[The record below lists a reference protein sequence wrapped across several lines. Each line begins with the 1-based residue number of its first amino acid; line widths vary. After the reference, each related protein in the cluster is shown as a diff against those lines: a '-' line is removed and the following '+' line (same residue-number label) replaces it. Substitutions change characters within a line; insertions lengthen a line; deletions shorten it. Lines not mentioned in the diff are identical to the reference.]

1 MEYAAKI
8 EYVSQIAKY
17 FGLYFRKSQIMTKK
31 DRLEA
36 LIAHYSDGKPT
47 RFAKHIGVA
56 PSTIS
61 TWLARDSFDYDLLF
75 AKCEMISP
83 EWLLTG
89 KGDMLKAAKTAGDL
103 TADGHSSVPVAPDNT
118 LEAIRIPHSSSREEE
133 IKALRLLGLDIKDI
147 DLIPFVSTQVAAGF
161 GSADFAITPKDIR
174 DYYVIPKWRRQH
186 VDFIIEVTGDSMLP
200 KYYPGQVI
208 GCSILHESR
217 FIQWNKPHV
226 IATREQGLLVKRLM
240 PSSKENCLTAVSDN
254 KDYPPFD
261 IPQEE
266 ITGIA
271 IVVGYVGLE

>member
-1 MEYAAKI
+1 
-8 EYVSQIAKY
+8 
-17 FGLYFRKSQIMTKK
+17 MTKK
-31 DRLEA
+31 DRLLR
-36 LIAHYSDGKPT
+36 LIEYYSGGNKSE
-47 RFAKHIGVA
+47 FARMIGVSPQA
-56 PSTIS
+56 IN
-61 TWLARDSFDYDLLF
+61 TWVRRDTFDIDIMYS
-75 AKCEMISP
+75 KCVNLSAD
-83 EWLLTG
+83 WLLTG
-89 KGDMLKAAKTAGDL
+89 KGEMLKAAETAGAL
-103 TADGHSSVPVAPDNT
+103 AADERPSVPISPDNT
-118 LEAIRIPHSSSREEE
+118 PEAIRIPHSPSREEE
-133 IKALRLLGLDIKDI
+133 IEALRLLGLDIKDI
-147 DLIPFVSTQVAAGF
+147 NPIPFVSTQVAAGF

-240 PSSKENCLTAVSDN
+240 PSSRENCLTAVSDN

>member
-1 MEYAAKI
+1 MTKNGTIHERIECLVKTLAGGKNTAFAAKLG
-8 EYVSQIAKY
+8 VS
-17 FGLYFRKSQIMTKK
+17 
-31 DRLEA
+31 EA
-36 LIAHYSDGKPT
+36 NIRGYIK
-47 RFAKHIGVA
+47 GVIPKA
-56 PSTIS
+56 DVLQKIVIS
-61 TWLARDSFDYDLLF
+61 YDID
-75 AKCEMISP
+75 AT
-83 EWLLTG
+83 WLLTG
-89 KGDMLKAAKTAGDL
+89 KGDMLKAAKTAGAL

-133 IKALRLLGLDIKDI
+133 IEALRLLGLDIKDI
-147 DLIPFVSTQVAAGF
+147 DPIPFVSTQVAAGF

>member
-1 MEYAAKI
+1 
-8 EYVSQIAKY
+8 
-17 FGLYFRKSQIMTKK
+17 MTKK
-31 DRLEA
+31 DRLLR
-36 LIAHYSDGKPT
+36 LIEYYSGGNKSE
-47 RFAKHIGVA
+47 FARMIGVSPQA
-56 PSTIS
+56 IN
-61 TWLARDSFDYDLLF
+61 TWVSRDTFDIDIIYS
-75 AKCEMISP
+75 KCVNLSAD
-83 EWLLTG
+83 WLLTG
-89 KGDMLKAAKTAGDL
+89 KGEMLKAAETAEAL
-103 TADGHSSVPVAPDNT
+103 AADERPSVPISPDNT
-118 LEAIRIPHSSSREEE
+118 PEAIRIPHSPSREEE
-133 IKALRLLGLDIKDI
+133 IEALRLLGLDIKDI
-147 DLIPFVSTQVAAGF
+147 NPIPFVSTQVAAGF

-240 PSSKENCLTAVSDN
+240 PSSRENCLTAVSDN

-271 IVVGYVGLE
+271 IVVGYIGLE

>member
-1 MEYAAKI
+1 
-8 EYVSQIAKY
+8 
-17 FGLYFRKSQIMTKK
+17 MTKK
-31 DRLEA
+31 DRLLR
-36 LIAHYSDGKPT
+36 LIKYYSGGNKSE
-47 RFAKHIGVA
+47 FARMIGVSPQA
-56 PSTIS
+56 IN
-61 TWLARDSFDYDLLF
+61 TWVSRDTFDIDIIYS
-75 AKCEMISP
+75 KCVNLSAD
-83 EWLLTG
+83 WLLTG
-89 KGDMLKAAKTAGDL
+89 KGEMLKAAETAGAIA
-103 TADGHSSVPVAPDNT
+103 ADKRPSVPISPDNT
-118 LEAIRIPHSSSREEE
+118 PEAIRIPHSPSREEE
-133 IKALRLLGLDIKDI
+133 IEALRLLGLDIKDI
-147 DLIPFVSTQVAAGF
+147 NPIPFVSTQVAAGF

-240 PSSKENCLTAVSDN
+240 PSSRENCLTAVSDN